1 MRLIKKIITFI
12 IVVTLIIGCSNK
24 EIFDNQS
31 DFYDSMSNISWRSG
45 MAYDDDNDD
54 LIFIDIEKQEIFH
67 MNLDSNV
74 KIVSLGTSVFVDGKK
89 PIEGNQKFEKYV
101 DVIKHDF
108 IFRTEDKMFMIVN
121 RTDNSGSNKDHFSI
135 ANLDGSNIKSL
146 IKLDDYVDEYVMGS
160 GLVIFSSYP
169 NDFKETTTLKV
180 YDNSLSLINTIEID
194 GFAPDLQIYD
204 KNIFVSHQGEI
215 AQSLLIDPMN
225 GDITKI
231 GLPGYSVRVIND
243 GYYLLDMPTEF
254 NTEGFATNYISKLYN
269 LNDHSEIFTLE
280 NQIAYLIKDNY
291 IITSTM
297 TGDRIFSRYS
307 MTGELIDE
315 IKPTSY
321 LSKDLMDMEFVKTR
335 VNPDREYSETD
346 LITMPFRYG
355 NDKVIARI
363 LASDSGPFII
373 CDFKAVNCQLIEY

>member
-54 LIFIDIEKQEIFH
+54 LIFIDIERQEIFH
-67 MNLDSNV
+67 LDMNNY
-74 KIVSLGTSVFVDGKK
+74 KIVSLGTTVFIDGKK
-89 PIEGNQKFEKYV
+89 PIEDNQVSNKYV
-101 DVIKHDF
+101 ETIKDGL
-108 IFRTEDKMFMIVN
+108 IFRENDKIFMLVN

-169 NDFKETTTLKV
+169 NDFKDTTTLKV

-204 KNIFVSHQGEI
+204 KNIFVSHQGET

-231 GLPGYSVRVIND
+231 GLTGYSVKVIND

-254 NTEGFATNYISKLYN
+254 NTEGFATNYTSKLYS

-280 NQIAYLIKDNY
+280 NQIAYLIKDSY

-315 IKPTSY
+315 IKPTNY

>member
-54 LIFIDIEKQEIFH
+54 LIFIDIERQEIIH
-67 MNLDSNV
+67 MDMNNY
-74 KIVSLGTSVFVDGKK
+74 KIVSLGTTVFIDGKK
-89 PIEGNQKFEKYV
+89 PIEENQVSKKYV
-101 DVIKHDF
+101 ETIKNGL
-108 IFRTEDKMFMIVN
+108 IFREDNRIFMLVN
-121 RTDNSGSNKDHFSI
+121 RMDNSGSNKDHFSV

-146 IKLDDYVDEYVMGS
+146 IKLDDSVDEYVMGS

-169 NDFKETTTLKV
+169 NDFKDTTTLKV
-180 YDNSLSLINTIEID
+180 YDNSLSLINTIEIE

-204 KNIFVSHQGEI
+204 NNIFVSLLGESSE
-215 AQSLLIDPMN
+215 SLMVDPMN
-225 GDITKI
+225 GDITKL
-231 GLPGYSVRVIND
+231 GLPGYSLRVVND
-243 GYYLLDMPTEF
+243 GYYLLDMPIEYDSD
-254 NTEGFATNYISKLYN
+254 GFGTNFISKLYN
-269 LNDHSEIFTLE
+269 LYDHSEVFTLE
-280 NQIAYLIKDNY
+280 NEIAYIIKDNY
-291 IITSTM
+291 IITSSI
-297 TGDRIFSRYS
+297 TGDRTFSRYS
-307 MTGELIDE
+307 MRGELIDE
-315 IKPTSY
+315 IKPTDY
-321 LSKDLMDMEFVKTR
+321 LSKDLMDIEFLKTR
-335 VNPDREYSETD
+335 LNPDREYTETD